1 MSVMAGKASVVLNST
16 NFPDATFRAYV
27 SEITGVAEGGTISE
41 AKLLTVKNILVSSKG
56 ISSLKGVE
64 FFTALTSL
72 TCDNNKLTSLDV
84 SHNTA
89 LTGLSCGGNQL
100 TSLDVSHN
108 TALTSLICWDNQQS
122 TLDVSHNT
130 ALTRLDCHDNQLTS
144 LDVSHNTALTYLNC
158 SWNQLTSLDVSGV
171 TALTDLFCRF
181 NQLTNLD
188 VSHNTA
194 LRELYC
200 SKNQLMCL
208 DLSRCT
214 KLQSTSTLVSSQSK
228 SVIASSL
235 GSNQYS
241 IEVPD
246 DFDISKVSSFKV
258 NSTSVTSTLSNG
270 KLVFTSLS
278 IPTNIYYDYDTS
290 HELAGTMDV
299 SLSITEIIDE
309 TTYYD
314 LTISASGNGSASY
327 SGTSIRNKSQTFSVV
342 EGTNAAITFSPDTG
356 YRIKSVKVG
365 STDVTSNVKN
375 NQYTV
380 SNIEAN
386 KTVTVVFEEKII
398 TVEGVTYNILSAG
411 NKQLKVVSGTIQG
424 DYVLPETV
432 AYDNTTWT
440 VTAIDDGA
448 FKDCAELKSLEIPAT
463 VTTVGN
469 SLFVGC
475 RRLGAVVWN
484 PGIALT
490 EAMLEGVSNPNLL
503 LYVTAKQ
510 LAPASIHN
518 VIVNGVADDII
529 LADAIGGND
538 FHCPKAFTAAAITY
552 SHWYGMTS
560 GIGECRGWETLALPF
575 DVQAISYGS
584 AKLVPF
590 SVWDGGKSSKP
601 FWLYR
606 LLEGQGFIPDASVR
620 KNVPYI
626 ISMPN
631 NEAYDASYN
640 ISGVVT
646 FSGYNTTVEATTA
659 MTGPTHNGKT
669 FVPTYSDLESG
680 DIVYALNVNN
690 QLGNHAGA
698 FAEGSVFTSSPSRT
712 VHPFEAYMQVKD
724 SQAKTYFSL
733 FDDLPTKIELP
744 DTFGMK
750 GNYVIYHLSGQ
761 MVRRMEN
768 ATYNEAVRGLRAG
781 VYLVNGRKI
790 VLK

>member
-1 MSVMAGKASVVLNST
+1 MG
-16 NFPDATFRAYV
+16 
-27 SEITGVAEGGTISE
+27 
-41 AKLLTVKNILVSSKG
+41 
-56 ISSLKGVE
+56 
-64 FFTALTSL
+64 
-72 TCDNNKLTSLDV
+72 
-84 SHNTA
+84 
-89 LTGLSCGGNQL
+89 
-100 TSLDVSHN
+100 
-108 TALTSLICWDNQQS
+108 
-122 TLDVSHNT
+122 
-130 ALTRLDCHDNQLTS
+130 
-144 LDVSHNTALTYLNC
+144 
-158 SWNQLTSLDVSGV
+158 
-171 TALTDLFCRF
+171 
-181 NQLTNLD
+181 
-188 VSHNTA
+188 
-194 LRELYC
+194 
-200 SKNQLMCL
+200 
-208 DLSRCT
+208 
-214 KLQSTSTLVSSQSK
+214 
-228 SVIASSL
+228 
-235 GSNQYS
+235 
-241 IEVPD
+241 
-246 DFDISKVSSFKV
+246 
-258 NSTSVTSTLSNG
+258 
-270 KLVFTSLS
+270 
-278 IPTNIYYDYDTS
+278 
-290 HELAGTMDV
+290 V
-299 SLSITEIIDE
+299 SLSITEIIGA
-309 TTYYD
+309 TYYD
-314 LTISASGNGSASY
+314 LTISASGNGSATY

-342 EGTNAAITFSPDTG
+342 EGMNATITFTPDTG

-398 TVEGVTYNILSAG
+398 TVDGVTYNILSAG

-424 DYVLPETV
+424 DFVLPETV

-440 VTAIDDGA
+440 VTAIDGGA
-448 FKDCAELKSLEIPAT
+448 FTDCVALQSLEIPAT

-469 SLFVGC
+469 GLFAGC
-475 RRLGAVVWN
+475 RHLGAVVWN
-484 PGIALT
+484 PAIALT
-490 EAMLEGVSNPNLL
+490 DAVLEGVSNPNLL
-503 LYVTAKQ
+503 LYVAAKR
-510 LAPASIHN
+510 LAPASVHN
-518 VIVNGVADDII
+518 IIVNGTADDII
-529 LADAIGGND
+529 LADADGGND
-538 FHCPKAFTAAAITY
+538 FHCPKAFTSAAITY
-552 SHWYGMTS
+552 SHRYGMTS

-606 LLEGQGFIPDASVR
+606 LFEGQGFIPDASIR

-669 FVPTYSDLESG
+669 FVPTYSELESG
-680 DIVYALNVNN
+680 GTVYALNVNN

-698 FAEGSVFTSSPSRT
+698 FAEGSVFTSTPVRT
-712 VHPFEAYMQVKD
+712 VHPFEAYMLVKD

-733 FDDLPTKIELP
+733 FDDLPTKIEQP

-750 GNYVIYHLSGQ
+750 GNYVICHLSGQ

-768 ATYNEAVRGLRAG
+768 VTFEEAVHGLRG
-781 VYLVNGRKI
+781 VYLVNGRKV